1 MSYTIYCILYNI
13 HCDRKYI
20 IYYIIMYYYI
30 YNYTYMYLDVF
41 RIFAHTN
48 IIYNNIYI
56 QLINYLS
63 MNIFVAN
70 GHACLSSGRGTLKP

>member
-56 QLINYLS
+56 YN
-63 MNIFVAN
+63 
-70 GHACLSSGRGTLKP
+70 